1 MVSCGRFMHTGHPTE
16 SYQHSAS
23 AHLITLAAF
32 LCFGLMS
39 PMCKWAME
47 SGLIN
52 GVCMS
57 AFRLCGA
64 ALLFWSISAAAPRQQ
79 IARRDWLP
87 LILMSLCGMGINQ
100 FCYVIGLQYT
110 SPTNACIITTS
121 TPVFTYI
128 LSVLF
133 LHAGI
138 RARKVGG
145 LFIAAVGAIILIIG
159 SQVEGGRSGNPM
171 GDAICLASQLAASC
185 YFVFFRG
192 VLKRY
197 HPIILM
203 RWLFLISAILTLP
216 LWAHELMQ
224 TKWEQFGTAEI
235 AGSLYVVIF
244 GSFIS
249 YLLLIIGQRK
259 LEPSTVTAYNY
270 IQPAIAAAA
279 GIFLG
284 VDTLTPQKIAAVCF
298 IAVGVWLITKATNAP
313 RDPRVAK

>member
-1 MVSCGRFMHTGHPTE
+1 MGSSTE
-16 SYQHSAS
+16 FAC
-23 AHLITLAAF
+23 LR
-32 LCFGLMS
+32 
-39 PMCKWAME
+39 
-47 SGLIN
+47 
-52 GVCMS
+52 
-57 AFRLCGA
+57 FRLCGA

-171 GDAICLASQLAASC
+171 GMPFAWYRSWQRPVTLSFSAVYSNATIPSSSC
-185 YFVFFRG
+185 G
-192 VLKRY
+192 GC
-197 HPIILM
+197 
-203 RWLFLISAILTLP
+203 S
-216 LWAHELMQ
+216 
-224 TKWEQFGTAEI
+224 
-235 AGSLYVVIF
+235 
-244 GSFIS
+244 
-249 YLLLIIGQRK
+249 
-259 LEPSTVTAYNY
+259 
-270 IQPAIAAAA
+270 
-279 GIFLG
+279 
-284 VDTLTPQKIAAVCF
+284 
-298 IAVGVWLITKATNAP
+298 
-313 RDPRVAK
+313 